1 MESSRWY
8 EKILQNSINRPIKIR
23 LAVFFMII
31 YIFLFV
37 SAELRTYGFNMNA
50 FRLVQSHLSKRKRQT
65 KKILSQRSWN
75 ENSFVFRKTQP
86 LGLCCIFLYDLL
98 IMMSEKNFASYTDDN
113 ITYVIGKYVND
124 VIQPLKDD

>member
-1 MESSRWY
+1 
-8 EKILQNSINRPIKIR
+8 
-23 LAVFFMII
+23 MII

-37 SAELRTYGFNMNA
+37 SAELRTYGFNINA
-50 FRLVQSHLSKRKRQT
+50 FRPIQSHLSKRKQQT
-65 KKILSQRSWN
+65 KKTLSQRSWK

-86 LGLCCIFLYDLL
+86 LGLCCIYDLL